1 MLRILGIFLLLIALG
16 VAEAAEEAGARGA
29 WALSL
34 ALQADDQD
42 ALAAQ
47 TGMSYALSDASWLSG
62 NLGYTREATPPGEAA
77 ISSRAAGLG
86 IDHDFGQL
94 GVQLG
99 VDYWGDPGELSRTG
113 IRGGIY
119 LGDASFRVTAEGLY
133 RDYTLTA
140 RLRDDQGNLLEAR
153 EFDMS
158 GTGFGIGGRFAG
170 EGWFGGIRAAWFD
183 YSRDP
188 QIFRSRSAFRSLSLS
203 ALTLANSFIDYRV
216 EASLGFEWG
225 LQSVELEI
233 SKARSAVD
241 DGEIQV
247 YAAYWVMPLGER
259 TDLELSAG
267 LHDPE
272 GFDNS
277 AFAGIAFTW
286 FGQRQGR

>member
-1 MLRILGIFLLLIALG
+1 MPRILSLFLVLLAPC
-16 VAEAAEEAGARGA
+16 VAEAAEEAGATGA

-62 NLGYTREATPPGEAA
+62 NLGYTREATPAGEAA

-86 IDHDFGQL
+86 LDHDFGQL

-99 VDYWGDPGELSRTG
+99 VDYWGDPGELARTG
-113 IRGGIY
+113 IRAGVY
-119 LGDASFRVTAEGLY
+119 VGDADFRVSAEGLY

-158 GTGFGIGGRFAG
+158 GTGFGIGGRFGG
-170 EGWFGGIRAAWFD
+170 EGWFGGMRAAWFD

-188 QIFRSRSAFRSLSLS
+188 QIFRSRAAFRSLSRS
-203 ALTLANSFIDYRV
+203 ALTLANSFVDYRA
-216 EASLGFEWG
+216 EANVGFEWG
-225 LQSVELEI
+225 LKSLEFEL

-241 DGEIQV
+241 DGDILV
-247 YAAYWVMPLGER
+247 FAAYWVTPLGER

-277 AFAGIAFTW
+277 AFAGIALTW
-286 FGQRQGR
+286 FGQRPRP